1 MQRLL
6 ATLVL
11 AASALRCAGLAAP
24 TAPVVANPGATSSQG
39 GLFAAVAAKNAELLA
54 VKEGKKLIKD
64 VKRLPAVPFSMMTE
78 KGPTLTKLLEREGC
92 VGVPEALTLKT
103 AATLR
108 AFIESERDV
117 AMAEVEAGAIP
128 FEARFGGV
136 NCRGQGLF
144 GTRQDLY
151 LPVDAAPVRAALN
164 EFFTRLR
171 PLLEPLVGVDATLH
185 EISSLVADPGAP
197 RQCIHADTIV
207 LPCPQYP
214 KSSMAPLYTCFIA
227 LQDVEDAMGPTL
239 FLLQTHQDH
248 TLWNVRRQDQE
259 TYISSRK
266 AVQSGLKTGDVAIF
280 DSRVLHSGLGNTSDK
295 RRILFYCTVSS
306 QRDWPLPG
314 GLHGSNSVLP
324 ADRGRWRVSD
334 FLEG

>member
-1 MQRLL
+1 MQLL
-6 ATLVL
+6 ASLIL
-11 AASALRCAGLAAP
+11 AATAATSNGLAAP
-24 TAPVVANPGATSSQG
+24 VANNPGATTSQG
-39 GLFAAVAAKNAELLA
+39 GLFAAVAAKNAEMLA

-64 VKRLPAVPFSMMTE
+64 VKNLPAAPFSMMVE
-78 KGPTLTKLLEREGC
+78 KGPTLAKLLEREGC
-92 VGVPEALTLKT
+92 VGVPEALTPET

-108 AFIESERDV
+108 KFVEDRRDV
-117 AMAEVEAGAIP
+117 AMAEVEGGAP
-128 FEARFGGV
+128 FESRFGGV

-151 LPVDAAPVRAALN
+151 QPVEAEPVKKALT
-164 EFFTRLR
+164 EFFERLR
-171 PLLEPLVGVDATLH
+171 PLLEPLVGLDATLH

-214 KSSMAPLYTCFIA
+214 SASMEPLYTCFIA
-227 LQDVEDAMGPTL
+227 LQDVDDDMGHTL
-239 FLLQTHQDH
+239 FLPQTHTDH

-259 TYISSRK
+259 TYIASRK

-280 DSRVLHSGLGNTSDK
+280 DSRVLHCGLGNTSNK
-295 RRILFYCTVSS
+295 RRILFYCTVSA
-306 QRDWPLPG
+306 QHAWPLPD

-324 ADRGRWRVSD
+324 ADRSRWRVRD
-334 FLEG
+334 FLAE